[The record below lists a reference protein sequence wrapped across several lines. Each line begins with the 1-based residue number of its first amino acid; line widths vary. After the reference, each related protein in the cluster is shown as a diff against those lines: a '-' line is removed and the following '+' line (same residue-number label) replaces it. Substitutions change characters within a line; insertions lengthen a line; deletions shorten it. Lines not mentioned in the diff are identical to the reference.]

1 MIVPFINWFVVFVAF
16 SLLIKQ
22 NLKLQNTKQIV
33 IYKGHIL
40 KDKKKN
46 ERRVQSRMTTNPSR
60 RSPKCNLDLVS
71 FLAC

>member
-1 MIVPFINWFVVFVAF
+1 MIVPFINLFVFFFAF